1 VPAMIATARSLAP
14 SGAMVAIGALTLRPR
29 RIIYRPG
36 AIDRLRRDEDSV
48 DPRQHTDFAAAWLT
62 ATLAALVGAG
72 VDRVTTLELTGARGA
87 THAGLLSRAGRVIA
101 DFTAATEVGQPF
113 LSLSANVVAIPL
125 VGPHHRSVLIANLED
140 QPREFRVFDTDYSFT
155 PYQTRL
161 LLEGT

>member
-1 VPAMIATARSLAP
+1 
-14 SGAMVAIGALTLRPR
+14 
-29 RIIYRPG
+29 
-36 AIDRLRRDEDSV
+36 
-48 DPRQHTDFAAAWLT
+48 
-62 ATLAALVGAG
+62 
-72 VDRVTTLELTGARGA
+72 
-87 THAGLLSRAGRVIA
+87 
-101 DFTAATEVGQPF
+101 VGQPF